1 MVTLVHTDGAQKA
14 NVVRKSQVSGR
25 ERQVVRQIVMEMFN
39 VILGGKW
46 VLIYMD

>member
-1 MVTLVHTDGAQKA
+1 MVGDKKV
-14 NVVRKSQVSGR
+14 NVVRRSQVSGR